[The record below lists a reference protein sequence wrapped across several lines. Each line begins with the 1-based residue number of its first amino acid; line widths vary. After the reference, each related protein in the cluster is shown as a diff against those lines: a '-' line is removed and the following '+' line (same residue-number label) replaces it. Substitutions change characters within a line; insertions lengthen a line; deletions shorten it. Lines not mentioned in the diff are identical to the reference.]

1 MPSAVRTAKKK
12 ESFTQ
17 GQLTPPNREFIT
29 LTLTRLSATYK
40 TASGKNETLT
50 MEKKSDEEFTVTQG
64 DTGVRWNNKKK
75 VRKYTMSQWDDV
87 YADLIRSGWTLF
99 DTQRRKRVM
108 VKSQGITINGH
119 MYSPIKDKYV
129 EGIVER
135 LVSYANQMIEC
146 EYQQSILDVPEHA
159 FEEASACLDTL
170 AKEYENMSNKVFNEH
185 LMHIFAVLPRR
196 IDVLGKYIA
205 SKDATANDR
214 AEIVETERE
223 RLQVLHTMLRGGNI
237 HNLKGKENILEVY
250 GIEMRRFTPEEE
262 QLAKKLLK
270 RQAGKFVRGWRVINK
285 RTEKD
290 FLSFCSKEHLSEN
303 HGVDYLFH
311 GSKHQNWWS
320 ILTNGLTINPI
331 GVVITGKAYG
341 QGTYFAPD
349 AIKSLGY
356 TSKADAKY
364 GGGHESTGFM
374 AIYKVATGNRYDG
387 RLGTDGQLNWEKL
400 QKIQPGAHCTWA
412 ECRYSGFQM
421 DEVIVYRNEQSTIWG
436 LLELAM

>member
-1 MPSAVRTAKKK
+1 
-12 ESFTQ
+12 
-17 GQLTPPNREFIT
+17 
-29 LTLTRLSATYK
+29 
-40 TASGKNETLT
+40 
-50 MEKKSDEEFTVTQG
+50 
-64 DTGVRWNNKKK
+64 
-75 VRKYTMSQWDDV
+75 MSQWDDV

-170 AKEYENMSNKVFNEH
+170 AKEYENMSNK
-185 LMHIFAVLPRR
+185 
-196 IDVLGKYIA
+196 
-205 SKDATANDR
+205 
-214 AEIVETERE
+214 
-223 RLQVLHTMLRGGNI
+223 
-237 HNLKGKENILEVY
+237 ENILEVY

-270 RQAGKFVRGWRVINK
+270 HQAGKFVRGWRVINK

-320 ILTNGLTINPI
+320 ILTNSLTINPI

-421 DEVIVYRNEQSTIWG
+421 DEVIVYKNEQSAIWG

>member
-1 MPSAVRTAKKK
+1 MPSAVRTAKKKK

-29 LTLTRLSATYK
+29 LTLTRLSTTYK
-40 TASGKNETLT
+40 TANGKNETLT
-50 MEKKSDEEFTVTQG
+50 MEKKSDEEFTVTQR
-64 DTGVRWNNKKK
+64 DTGVRWNNKK
-75 VRKYTMSQWDDV
+75 
-87 YADLIRSGWTLF
+87 
-99 DTQRRKRVM
+99 
-108 VKSQGITINGH
+108 
-119 MYSPIKDKYV
+119 
-129 EGIVER
+129 
-135 LVSYANQMIEC
+135 
-146 EYQQSILDVPEHA
+146 
-159 FEEASACLDTL
+159 
-170 AKEYENMSNKVFNEH
+170 
-185 LMHIFAVLPRR
+185 
-196 IDVLGKYIA
+196 
-205 SKDATANDR
+205 

-237 HNLKGKENILEVY
+237 HNLEGKENILEVY

-320 ILTNGLTINPI
+320 ILTNGLTINPL

-387 RLGTDGQLNWEKL
+387 RLGTDGQLSWEKL